1 MSFHVGQYFRIQV
14 ETNIILTG
22 GTLLIK
28 FIKPNTKIG
37 QFPATINGSDD
48 SKMYYDTI
56 NVTDIDQHGAWVF
69 WAHATIG
76 GKPKI
81 GEAVEYVIK
90 AEGQI

>member
-1 MSFHVGQYFRIQV
+1 MDFHVGEYFRIQV
-14 ETNIILTG
+14 ETNITLTG

-28 FIKPNTKIG
+28 YEKPNRSRG
-37 QFPATINGSDD
+37 QFGATINVSDD

-56 NVTDIDQHGAWVF
+56 NVSDVDQAGEWIF
-69 WAHATIG
+69 WAHAMIG

-81 GEAVEYVIK
+81 GDAVEQVIK